1 MKKYLIILLLIAPFQ
16 ATQALSFSEVIDSVK
31 QLMPWHESIPEVKFE
46 LTDTNGKIFTEK
58 NTRGKYLVV
67 NFWATWCTPCL
78 KEIPA
83 FVEFY
88 KENSGHV
95 EILGLD
101 FEPVNLE
108 VIDEF
113 VERFSIN
120 YPIILYTN
128 VNDSQFNNFG
138 EIVGMPTTLIYSPEG
153 ELLQTFMGEITKED
167 LDKYISELNREI
179 LRVREEINKKNKL
192 KKEAQKLFK

>member
-58 NTRGKYLVV
+58 NTRGKYLVL

-88 KENSGHV
+88 KENSGHI

-167 LDKYISELNREI
+167 LNKYISPPT
-179 LRVREEINKKNKL
+179 
-192 KKEAQKLFK
+192 

>member
-1 MKKYLIILLLIAPFQ
+1 M
-16 ATQALSFSEVIDSVK
+16 
-31 QLMPWHESIPEVKFE
+31 
-46 LTDTNGKIFTEK
+46 
-58 NTRGKYLVV
+58 VV
-67 NFWATWCTPCL
+67 NFWASWCTPCL

-120 YPIILYTN
+120 YPIFLYIISMTL
-128 VNDSQFNNFG
+128 SITNFG
-138 EIVGMPTTLIYSPEG
+138 EIVGMPTTLFTVLKVNYCKPLWEKSQLKILINISHHSLR
-153 ELLQTFMGEITKED
+153 LLHYDFTTN
-167 LDKYISELNREI
+167 SRWT
-179 LRVREEINKKNKL
+179 
-192 KKEAQKLFK
+192 

>member
-1 MKKYLIILLLIAPFQ
+1 MKKYFIILLLIAPFH
-16 ATQALSFSEVIDSVK
+16 TSQALSFSEMIDSVK
-31 QLMPWHESIPEVKFE
+31 QFMPWYESVPEVTFT
-46 LTDTNGKIFTEK
+46 LTDTQGSVFTEK

-88 KENSGHV
+88 NKNSNHV

-101 FEPVNLE
+101 YEPVNLP
-108 VIDEF
+108 VINEF

-120 YPIILYTN
+120 YPIILYTDT
-128 VNDSQFNNFG
+128 NDSEYSKFG
-138 EIVGMPTTLIYSPEG
+138 EIVGMPTTLIYSPDG
-153 ELLQTFMGEITKED
+153 ELIRTFMGEVTIED
-167 LDKYISELNREI
+167 LDKYISPI
-179 LRVREEINKKNKL
+179 T
-192 KKEAQKLFK
+192 

>member
-1 MKKYLIILLLIAPFQ
+1 MKKYFIILLLIAPFH
-16 ATQALSFSEVIDSVK
+16 TSQALSFSEMIDSVK
-31 QLMPWHESIPEVKFE
+31 QFMPWYEAVPEVTFT
-46 LTDTNGKIFTEK
+46 LTDTEGSVFTEK

-88 KENSGHV
+88 NKNSNHV

-101 FEPVNLE
+101 YEPVNLP
-108 VIDEF
+108 VINEF

-120 YPIILYTN
+120 YPIILYTDT
-128 VNDSQFNNFG
+128 NDSEYSKFG
-138 EIVGMPTTLIYSPEG
+138 EIVGMPTTLIYSPDG
-153 ELLQTFMGEITKED
+153 ELIRTFMGEVTIED
-167 LDKYISELNREI
+167 LNKYISPI
-179 LRVREEINKKNKL
+179 T
-192 KKEAQKLFK
+192 

>member
-1 MKKYLIILLLIAPFQ
+1 MKKYFIILLLIAPFH
-16 ATQALSFSEVIDSVK
+16 TSQALSFSEMIDSVK
-31 QLMPWHESIPEVKFE
+31 QFMPWYETVSEVTFT
-46 LTDTNGKIFTEK
+46 LTDTEGSVFTEK

-88 KENSGHV
+88 NQNSNHV

-101 FEPVNLE
+101 YEPVNLP
-108 VIDEF
+108 VINEF

-120 YPIILYTN
+120 YPIILYTDT
-128 VNDSQFNNFG
+128 NDSEYSKFG
-138 EIVGMPTTLIYSPEG
+138 EIVGMPTTLIYSPDG
-153 ELLQTFMGEITKED
+153 ELIRTFMGEVTIED
-167 LDKYISELNREI
+167 LDKYISPI
-179 LRVREEINKKNKL
+179 T
-192 KKEAQKLFK
+192 

>member
-1 MKKYLIILLLIAPFQ
+1 MKKYFIILLLIAPFH
-16 ATQALSFSEVIDSVK
+16 TSQALSFSEMIDSVK
-31 QLMPWHESIPEVKFE
+31 QFMPWYESVPEVTFT
-46 LTDTNGKIFTEK
+46 LTDTKGSVFTEK

-88 KENSGHV
+88 NQNSNHV

-101 FEPVNLE
+101 YEPVNLP
-108 VIDEF
+108 VINEF

-120 YPIILYTN
+120 YPIILYTDT
-128 VNDSQFNNFG
+128 NDSEYSKFG
-138 EIVGMPTTLIYSPEG
+138 EIVGMPTTLIYSPDG
-153 ELLQTFMGEITKED
+153 ELIRTFMGEVTIED
-167 LDKYISELNREI
+167 LDKYISPI
-179 LRVREEINKKNKL
+179 T
-192 KKEAQKLFK
+192 

>member
-1 MKKYLIILLLIAPFQ
+1 MKKYLIILLLITPFQ
-16 ATQALSFSEVIDSVK
+16 TSQALSFGEVIDSVK
-31 QLMPWHESIPEVKFE
+31 QLMPWHESTPELTFK
-46 LTDTNGKIFTEK
+46 LTDTKGNIFTEK

-67 NFWATWCTPCL
+67 NFWATWCSPCL

-101 FEPVNLE
+101 FEPVNIEL
-108 VIDEF
+108 INEF

-120 YPIILYTN
+120 YPLILYTHI
-128 VNDSQFNNFG
+128 NDSEYTKFG
-138 EIVGMPTTLIYSPEG
+138 EIVGMPTTLIYSPDG
-153 ELLQTFMGEITKED
+153 ELLQTFMGEITIED
-167 LDKYISELNREI
+167 LKKYIPPLT
-179 LRVREEINKKNKL
+179 
-192 KKEAQKLFK
+192 

>member
-1 MKKYLIILLLIAPFQ
+1 MKKYFIILLLIAPFH
-16 ATQALSFSEVIDSVK
+16 TSQALSFSEIIDSVK
-31 QLMPWHESIPEVKFE
+31 QFMPSYESVPKITFT
-46 LTDTNGKIFTEK
+46 LTDTEGSVFTEK

-88 KENSGHV
+88 NKNSNHV

-101 FEPVNLE
+101 YEPVNLP
-108 VIDEF
+108 VINEF

-120 YPIILYTN
+120 YPIILYTDT
-128 VNDSQFNNFG
+128 NDSEYSKFG
-138 EIVGMPTTLIYSPEG
+138 EIVGMPTTLIYSPDG
-153 ELLQTFMGEITKED
+153 ELIRTFMGEVTIED
-167 LDKYISELNREI
+167 LDKYISPI
-179 LRVREEINKKNKL
+179 T
-192 KKEAQKLFK
+192 